1 MRLNRFLASAFLA
14 SPALLALDTM
24 LLFFIHTPAPEAEG

>member
-1 MRLNRFLASAFLA
+1 MRLNRFLASA
-14 SPALLALDTM
+14 ALLALDTV